1 MNILI
6 ADDEKDMLK
15 ILEAYFKKEGYNVF
29 LAEDGEQAIEIFYS
43 EKIDLAILDWM
54 MPFNSGINVCKE
66 IKKNGDTKVLML
78 TAKSEDEDELLALK
92 QGADDYVR
100 KPFHPGILITRAKK
114 LLKEEHHIVIGNIKV
129 DFKGKIAF
137 KNEGNLNLTKKEI
150 DLLSCFVRN
159 RGNILSRE
167 DLLVN
172 VWGIDYDGDDRT
184 VDTHIR
190 RLREKIGED
199 LIQTHRGLGYS
210 LIKEK

>member
-1 MNILI
+1 
-6 ADDEKDMLK
+6 MLK

-29 LAEDGEQAIEIFYS
+29 LAEDGEQAFEIFYS

-66 IKKNGDTKVLML
+66 IKKNGETKVLML
-78 TAKSEDEDELLALK
+78 TAKSEDEDELQALK
-92 QGADDYVR
+92 LGADDYVR

-129 DFKGKIAF
+129 DFKAKIAF
-137 KNEGNLNLTKKEI
+137 KNGENLNLTKKEI